1 MHRLETIPHVRQR
14 TSNDYAHR
22 VVEIGAPHFFFEAD
36 RDGFFSELVHE
47 NFGSDCKKRLLK
59 PLHKASD
66 FSMWSKLESPLTGT
80 QRSAR
85 AHQRCAFSFGKR
97 RAVML

>member
-1 MHRLETIPHVRQR
+1 MHRLETISHIRQR
-14 TSNDYAHR
+14 ASNDYAHR

-47 NFGSDCKKRLLK
+47 NFRSDCKKRLVK

-66 FSMWSKLESPLTGT
+66 FSMCGKLESPLTGT
-80 QRSAR
+80 KRR
-85 AHQRCAFSFGKR
+85 ACEHERRAFSFGKK